1 MSHVTDTAL
10 LDGPIEILKA
20 YFDEMT
26 SWETYARTRISLP
39 EDDPELLGLM
49 PKLRAIQAKY
59 CAPGAKLRGLNC
71 STPPTFSHVTLGA
84 PSEATKSRI
93 IIPATKQIPG
103 FDFVERFEFV
113 LIRKDDRWLISK
125 RVRINHSGERF
136 QISL

>member
-1 MSHVTDTAL
+1 MTDTPL
-10 LDGPIEILKA
+10 PDEPTQILMA

-26 SWETYARTRISLP
+26 AWETDANNQIPLP
-39 EDDPELLGLM
+39 PNDPQRLELI
-49 PKLRAIQAKY
+49 PKLRAIQARY
-59 CAPGAKLRGLNC
+59 CAAGAKLRGLNC

-93 IIPATKQIPG
+93 IVPATKQIPG

-113 LIRKDDRWLISK
+113 LIRKDDRWFISK